1 MRLHDYVRDWAARTP
16 DAIAVGSPDGNATYA
31 ELDALA
37 RQQAAGL
44 RAAGVTAGDRVVLWA
59 AKSVSGVALM
69 QAALRVGA
77 AYVPVAPTN
86 PAPRMSRIA
95 ADAGARIVV
104 TDRAPGERG
113 GAAPTGPAG
122 APVLMTFAELA
133 ELGAAGSRVTPPA
146 GAAAVSQP
154 APPAGAAAVPVP
166 AAGAALDG
174 PAYLL
179 YTSGSTGTP
188 KGVCL
193 SHRNGAAFVEWAG
206 DLLAVAAAD
215 RLANH
220 APFNFDLS
228 VFDLYA
234 AFRAGGSVHL
244 VPEELSYAPQQ
255 LVRFLRDAGITVWY
269 SVPSAIV
276 LMIRDGGLL
285 DDAPPPGL
293 RACVFAGE
301 PMPIQYVHQLREA
314 WPGVRLMNW
323 YGPTETNVC
332 TWYEVSDADAGRTRP
347 LPIGRA
353 ACGDT
358 VLLDPT
364 YQTTGDPAGQGPGAE
379 GEIVVSGPTV
389 MLGYSGHPP
398 QAGPYRTGDLGR
410 LDANGDIEYLGRLDN
425 MVKLRGHRVEPAEVE
440 AVIAAHPRVADVA
453 VVVVGT
459 GLDARLHA
467 VVVPANGDGPGLL
480 EIKRW
485 CAQRLPTYMI
495 VDALRVVEK
504 LPLTLNGKTDRA
516 ALMAGIEE
524 VSSERG

>member
-1 MRLHDYVRDWAARTP
+1 MRLHDYVRGWATRTP
-16 DAIAVGSPDGNATYA
+16 EAVAVSSPDGSVTYA

-37 RQQAAGL
+37 QQQAAGL

-86 PAPRMSRIA
+86 PASRMSRIA
-95 ADAGARIVV
+95 ADAGARVIV
-104 TDRAPGERG
+104 TDQAQGERSG
-113 GAAPTGPAG
+113 PVATTQRSGPAG
-122 APVLMTFAELA
+122 TAQQSGPVAAGRRAGEPALMTFAELA
-133 ELGAAGSRVTPPA
+133 ELGTVGP
-146 GAAAVSQP
+146 
-154 APPAGAAAVPVP
+154 AVPDP
-166 AAGAALDG
+166 AVDTGLDD

-206 DLLAVAAAD
+206 DVLSVVAAD
-215 RLANH
+215 RLTNH

-234 AFRAGGSVHL
+234 AFRAGASVHL

-255 LVRFLRDAGITVWY
+255 LVRFIRDTGITVWY
-269 SVPSAIV
+269 SVPSALV

-285 DDAPPPGL
+285 DGDPPPGL

-301 PMPIQYVHQLREA
+301 PMPIQYVHQMREA

-332 TWYEVSDADAGRTRP
+332 TSYEVSALDAGRTRP

-353 ACGDT
+353 
-358 VLLDPT
+358 
-364 YQTTGDPAGQGPGAE
+364 
-379 GEIVVSGPTV
+379 
-389 MLGYSGHPP
+389 
-398 QAGPYRTGDLGR
+398 
-410 LDANGDIEYLGRLDN
+410 
-425 MVKLRGHRVEPAEVE
+425 
-440 AVIAAHPRVADVA
+440 
-453 VVVVGT
+453 
-459 GLDARLHA
+459 
-467 VVVPANGDGPGLL
+467 
-480 EIKRW
+480 
-485 CAQRLPTYMI
+485 
-495 VDALRVVEK
+495 
-504 LPLTLNGKTDRA
+504 
-516 ALMAGIEE
+516 
-524 VSSERG
+524 

>member
-1 MRLHDYVRDWAARTP
+1 MRLHDYVREWATRTP
-16 DAIAVGSPDGNATYA
+16 DATAVGSLDGSATYA

-37 RQQAAGL
+37 QQQAAGL
-44 RAAGVTAGDRVVLWA
+44 RAVGVAAGDRVVLWA

-86 PAPRMSRIA
+86 PAARMSRIA
-95 ADAGARIVV
+95 ADAGARVIV
-104 TDRAPGERG
+104 TDQAQGERSS
-113 GAAPTGPAG
+113 PAG
-122 APVLMTFAELA
+122 QAGQPVALTFTELA
-133 ELGAAGSRVTPPA
+133 ELGAAG
-146 GAAAVSQP
+146 
-154 APPAGAAAVPVP
+154 P
-166 AAGAALDG
+166 AAPGPAVDAGPDD

-193 SHRNGAAFVEWAG
+193 SHRNGAAFVEWAA

-228 VFDLYA
+228 VFDIYA

-244 VPEELSYAPQQ
+244 VPEQLSYAPQQ
-255 LVRFLRDAGITVWY
+255 LVRFIRDTGITVWY
-269 SVPSAIV
+269 SVPSALV

-285 DDAPPPGL
+285 DGGPPPGL

-301 PMPIQYVHQLREA
+301 PMPIPYVHQLREA

-332 TWYEVSDADAGRTRP
+332 TWYEVSDADTGRTRP

-358 VLLDPT
+358 VLLDPA
-364 YQTTGDPAGQGPGAE
+364 YQAAGDQAGPGSGAE

-440 AVIAAHPRVADVA
+440 AVIAGHPRVADVA

-459 GLDARLHA
+459 GLEARLYA
-467 VVVPANGDGPGLL
+467 VVVPAGGDGPGLL

-495 VDALRVVEK
+495 VDVLRVVEK

-516 ALMAGIEE
+516 ALVAGIEE
-524 VSSERG
+524 VNSERS